1 MSLVLMSNRWL
12 GLQSVISLACATVEA
27 MSMES
32 QTPTQN
38 ILVSQMVSK
47 QPNLAKPQSPQS
59 KRVRTSQSYLEDLR
73 RNSA

>member
-1 MSLVLMSNRWL
+1 MSNRWL

-47 QPNLAKPQSPQS
+47 QPNLAKPQFPQS
-59 KRVRTSQSYLEDLR
+59 KRVRTSQCYLEDLR
-73 RNSA
+73 QNSA